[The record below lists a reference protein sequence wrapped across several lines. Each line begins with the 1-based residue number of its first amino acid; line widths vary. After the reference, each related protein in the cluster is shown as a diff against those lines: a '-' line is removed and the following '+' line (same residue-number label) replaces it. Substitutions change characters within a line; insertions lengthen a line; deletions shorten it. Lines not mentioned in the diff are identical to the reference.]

1 MRMIDISVNSC
12 NKNVKKFARLNG
24 FFVVLD
30 NSNTIVFRY
39 TFIEGNTDIAS
50 KNILMKL
57 LLLDSVKK
65 P

>member
-1 MRMIDISVNSC
+1 MLDITVNLC

-50 KNILMKL
+50 KNILIKL